1 MARTETPPPRASP
14 QVSHVASPIPAA
26 SLIPA
31 SISLIPPASPI
42 PPALSPIPPA
52 APIPA
57 ASAAPVAEV
66 TRIQAGMHRANG
78 ARQIARTI
86 RARRRLSAVP
96 DTADSGQVVRR

>member
-26 SLIPA
+26 S
-31 SISLIPPASPI
+31 
-42 PPALSPIPPA
+42 
-52 APIPA
+52 
-57 ASAAPVAEV
+57 AAPVAEV
-66 TRIQAGMHRANG
+66 TRIQAGVHRANGARQNG

-86 RARRRLSAVP
+86 RARRRLNAVP